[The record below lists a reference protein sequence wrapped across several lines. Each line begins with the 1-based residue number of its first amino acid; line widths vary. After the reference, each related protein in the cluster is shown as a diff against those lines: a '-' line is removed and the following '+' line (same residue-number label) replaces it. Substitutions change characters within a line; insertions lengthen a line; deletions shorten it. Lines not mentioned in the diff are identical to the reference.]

1 MAMLN
6 KLIAVDIFSS
16 RLCVLILNSSLAS
29 SITKALETPSFR
41 KSAEADV
48 RPHDS
53 PLGTA
58 MSDQNFGPEITSRY
72 LSPLHSPSE
81 SRCERS
87 TGPRLRSSTLRRPNP
102 FRRRRRC
109 SPCRRNNAGQLR
121 LVPYSAVRNSL
132 CRDGPRA
139 ALACI
144 FHKPSGQQ
152 NLICLLGFMITIK
165 LAIELAKSIIR
176 SGNGAE
182 RLSRRSRNCWSPNFD
197 PFRAGSATWAAV
209 ATHWKW

>member
-1 MAMLN
+1 
-6 KLIAVDIFSS
+6 
-16 RLCVLILNSSLAS
+16 
-29 SITKALETPSFR
+29 
-41 KSAEADV
+41 
-48 RPHDS
+48 
-53 PLGTA
+53 

-139 ALACI
+139 ALTASL
-144 FHKPSGQQ
+144 FGGAPPPS
-152 NLICLLGFMITIK
+152 LGANAGINILPDGCEGIVWT
-165 LAIELAKSIIR
+165 
-176 SGNGAE
+176 NG
-182 RLSRRSRNCWSPNFD
+182 
-197 PFRAGSATWAAV
+197 
-209 ATHWKW
+209 